1 MRSHAWD
8 FKPRLGYQN
17 GFLNHETGIFY
28 WVKPANNRIWF
39 VNHGISRYHGDK
51 EGDETNNM
59 MWMWY
64 WLGYI
69 EIDKGILWEWR
80 WGWYFEETTST
91 MGILGI
97 LGGPTVTPIYQ
108 ATYCSF
114 AFRKPK
120 GQRGHLS
127 LGTPRATWS
136 MDVTVAWSQLL
147 RGHMMVYVSWMY
159 FGSWVG
165 VGRQKVGR

>member
-1 MRSHAWD
+1 M
-8 FKPRLGYQN
+8 GYRN
-17 GFLNHETGIFY
+17 IMGIN
-28 WVKPANNRIWF
+28 K
-39 VNHGISRYHGDK
+39 D
-51 EGDETNNM
+51 EEDETNNM

-80 WGWYFEETTST
+80 WGWYFEETKST
-91 MGILGI
+91 MGIMGI
-97 LGGPTVTPIYQ
+97 LGGPTVTPMDQ

-165 VGRQKVGR
+165 VGRQKVGRMFGRTISSFVLQVSDHASSW

>member
-1 MRSHAWD
+1 M
-8 FKPRLGYQN
+8 GYRN
-17 GFLNHETGIFY
+17 IMGIN
-28 WVKPANNRIWF
+28 K
-39 VNHGISRYHGDK
+39 D

-80 WGWYFEETTST
+80 WGWYFEETKST
-91 MGILGI
+91 MGIMGI
-97 LGGPTVTPIYQ
+97 LGGPTVTPMDQ

-127 LGTPRATWS
+127 LGTPQSHLVDGCDGGLIPVAERPYDGVCVLDVFWKLSWGGQAEGRTNVWS
-136 MDVTVAWSQLL
+136 HHLIICAASL
-147 RGHMMVYVSWMY
+147 RPRKFVIV
-159 FGSWVG
+159 
-165 VGRQKVGR
+165 